1 MHFQESGFEWDQ
13 GNIAKCQKHG
23 LSLEEIEAFFRS
35 QEVFVAPDLKHSE
48 EEERFLAVGYSP
60 SGKPMFVAFTLRS
73 NLIRP
78 ISARYMHK
86 KEAQVYEKN
95 FTQNNE

>member
-1 MHFQESGFEWDQ
+1 MNIQEGGFEWDE

-35 QEVFVAPDLKHSE
+35 KVFVAPDLKHSG
-48 EEERFLAVGYSP
+48 EEERFLAVGSSP
-60 SGKPMFVAFTLRS
+60 GGKPMFVVFTLRG

-86 KEAQVYEKN
+86 KEAQNYEEN
-95 FTQNNE
+95 ST

>member
-1 MHFQESGFEWDQ
+1 MNIQEDGFEWDE

-35 QEVFVAPDLKHSE
+35 KVFVAPDVKHSG
-48 EEERFLAVGYSP
+48 EEERFLAVGS
-60 SGKPMFVAFTLRS
+60 SRDGKPMFVVFTLRD

-86 KEAQVYEKN
+86 KEAQNYEEN
-95 FTQNNE
+95 FT

>member
-1 MHFQESGFEWDQ
+1 MNIQEDGFEWDE

-35 QEVFVAPDLKHSE
+35 KVFVSPDVKHSG
-48 EEERFLAVGYSP
+48 EEERFLAVGS
-60 SGKPMFVAFTLRS
+60 SRDGKPMFVVFTLRD

-86 KEAQVYEKN
+86 KEAQNYEEN
-95 FTQNNE
+95 FT

>member
-1 MHFQESGFEWDQ
+1 MNIQEDGFEWDE

-23 LSLEEIEAFFRS
+23 LSLEEIEVFFQSR
-35 QEVFVAPDLKHSE
+35 VFVAPDLKHSE
-48 EEERFLAVGYSP
+48 DEERFLAVGYSP
-60 SGKPMFVAFTLRS
+60 NGKPMFVVFTLRG

-86 KEAQVYEKN
+86 KEAQNYEEN
-95 FTQNNE
+95 FT

>member
-1 MHFQESGFEWDQ
+1 MNIRAEGFEWDE

-35 QEVFVAPDLKHSE
+35 KIFVAPDLKHSE
-48 EEERFLAVGYSP
+48 KEERFLAVGYS
-60 SGKPMFVAFTLRS
+60 SGGKPMFVTFTLRG

-86 KEAQVYEKN
+86 KEAQNYEKN
-95 FTQNNE
+95 STQNNE